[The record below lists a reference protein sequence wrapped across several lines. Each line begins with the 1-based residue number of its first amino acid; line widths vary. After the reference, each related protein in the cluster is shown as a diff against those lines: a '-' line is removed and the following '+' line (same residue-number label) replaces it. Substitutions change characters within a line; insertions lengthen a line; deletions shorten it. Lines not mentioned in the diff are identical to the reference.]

1 MTANSDYGNIIPPL
15 LFRLQEE
22 ILYVNSTESQP
33 AMRHQSRLHFNVIN
47 ISGDEL
53 MLFGKSGFSIELN
66 ITIGKGSSNMFTSRD
81 DAGWG
86 TIGST
91 DYFDVTGWTTHP
103 LKKNSL
109 RCTLKLKSDKSV
121 VLKPGLSLSF
131 TWDHI
136 ISTAPEGYTL
146 IQANILGLAQI
157 GVAGGKLAQSDY
169 VFKKSTFPR
178 IVQFAASPSCGAPG
192 QQVTLKW
199 RVENAVK
206 GIILPDGYDIM
217 GATPQQTGSRNI
229 TLDKEIDRYYLNLI
243 GDGIGVFQDA
253 HVFLAPP
260 VISDFYIDDH
270 KNICWE
276 AHFASRVFLEQQEVD
291 AAGKTPLKEDVT
303 QVSLRCEGLYLVERQ
318 LIIPPT
324 EDTLTIYAEYQTYQ
338 NHRLVRLVW
347 ETAGLTKFMVVVG
360 DGASYVLSTEL
371 SGRWEQC
378 YPSTVR
384 VAFIFLY
391 TNANGKE
398 VQVQLEKRGE
408 TV

>member
-1 MTANSDYGNIIPPL
+1 MTANSDYSSIPPL

-22 ILYVNSTESQP
+22 ILYVNSTEGQP
-33 AMRHQSRLHFNVIN
+33 VMRHQSRLHFNVIN
-47 ISGDEL
+47 ISSDEL
-53 MLFGKSGFSIELN
+53 MLSGKPGFSIELN
-66 ITIGKGSSNMFTSRD
+66 ITIGKGSSNMFTPHD

-91 DYFDVTGWTTHP
+91 EYFDVTGWTTHP

-109 RCTLKLKSDKSV
+109 RCTLKLKSDKRV

-146 IQANILGLAQI
+146 IQANILGLTEL

-169 VFKKSTFPR
+169 VFKKTALPR
-178 IVQFAASPSCGAPG
+178 IVQFVASPSCGAPG

-217 GATPQQTGSRNI
+217 GVTPQQTGSRKV

-260 VISDFYIDDH
+260 VISALYIDDH

-276 AHFASRVFLEQQEVD
+276 THFASRVFLEQQEVD
-291 AAGKTPLKEDVT
+291 AAGKKPLKEDVT
-303 QVSLRCEGLYLVERQ
+303 QVSLRCEGLYQVERQ
-318 LIIPPT
+318 LVIPPT

-338 NHRLVRLVW
+338 SHRLVRLVW
-347 ETAGLTKFMVVVG
+347 ETVGLTKFMVVVG
-360 DGASYVLSTEL
+360 DGTSYVLSTEL
-371 SGRWEQC
+371 SGKWEQC

-384 VAFIFLY
+384 VVFIFRY
-391 TNANGKE
+391 TNADGKE